1 MNLPS
6 IDPQALLTLNKDLEQ
21 VLDQGVQAGEREKA
35 AKRIHLIL
43 NGVCRK
49 IGLIGD
55 VHMFGSFSNGFK
67 TGTSDLDVVFIGSS
81 ADNET
86 AVSILGRVCAELAEL
101 GFENITKIFQ
111 ASVPLLKLT
120 DMKAEMEVDFCINN
134 ELGVRNSLLL
144 NTYCKIDTRVL
155 RLGRVVKDWAKKHE
169 LVGTADGCLNSY
181 AYMLLVIFFL
191 QSVQPPVV
199 PNLQALEC
207 ESVCVIDR
215 KWGNEDSW
223 ETRFCNNF
231 DVIPESSNTSSIGEL
246 LVQFLHFYTREF
258 DWRSNAVCMRLQKA
272 GAGTDKYSL
281 MLPTTDE
288 QWYVED
294 PFDLRHN
301 LAGKCSRAGKARI
314 LEAMNTSL
322 QTLSTT
328 GNWESA
334 LPQTPVSEYFM
345 KCRISPSVTPQAL
358 LEEFEECDL
367 VKLHFPKPDSNA
379 RLAQAF
385 LQFSDSN
392 SRRRAHMRNEK
403 YIADCQLQLHYSTQ
417 HSLAEAVSSGH
428 SSFSTY
434 EMASYKMQ
442 RQVLAARVQNL
453 PMSMK
458 SQDMGGVPG
467 LSQQSMAMQAMQGYK
482 DMQQDG
488 SVAYPLYGQRPPPPP
503 PPPMPQQQS
512 QLGWDQQQMQ
522 DVQRM
527 HHMQQMHQQQK
538 VMQHQNMQG
547 SLQMSSAYPQQQQWL
562 HQQQQQ
568 PQQQPVQ
575 VPPLIDGSKTLQK
588 KTAAEKEAEKQEKKL
603 TKAEAK
609 AAKAKAEAQA
619 AAKQK
624 LLPKVV
630 AVPNKTGWPANTIG
644 WLDVPVSCN
653 LPDRAQILTKEQADK
668 VKELQSFFKRY
679 ESNTQDRRVKATV
692 AVIDVEVRDD
702 RITAG
707 GIKPAPLFSPEQW
720 QIVQQIRQKLEK

>member
-1 MNLPS
+1 MNVPS
-6 IDPQALLTLNKDLEQ
+6 IDPQALLTLNRDLEQ
-21 VLDQGVQAGEREKA
+21 VLDQGVQAGEREKS

-49 IGLIGD
+49 IGLIGE

-81 ADNET
+81 ADNES
-86 AVSILGRVCAELAEL
+86 AVSILGRVCAELADL

-155 RLGRVVKDWAKKHE
+155 HLGRVVKDWAKKHE

-207 ESVCVIDR
+207 ESVLVCDR

-223 ETRFCNNF
+223 ETKFCNNF
-231 DVIPESSNTSSIGEL
+231 DQIPKSSNTSSIGEL
-246 LVQFLHFYTREF
+246 LVQFFHFYSRVF
-258 DWRSNAVCMRLQKA
+258 DWRTNAVCMRLNQ
-272 GAGTDKYSL
+272 AGTGIDKYSL
-281 MLPTTDE
+281 MLNTTDE
-288 QWYVED
+288 QWYIED

-322 QTLSTT
+322 QTLSTVGT
-328 GNWESA
+328 WASA
-334 LPQTPVSEYFM
+334 LPQIAISEYFM
-345 KCRISPSVTPQAL
+345 KCRISQSVTPQAL
-358 LEEFEECDL
+358 LEEFEEFDL
-367 VKLHFPKPDSNA
+367 VKLHFPKPDSSA

-392 SRRRAHMRNEK
+392 SRRRAHTKNEK

-417 HSLAEAVSSGH
+417 HSLAEAVNIGH

-458 SQDMGGVPG
+458 SQDMSGAAGM
-467 LSQQSMAMQAMQGYK
+467 SQQSMAMHAMQGYK

-512 QLGWDQQQMQ
+512 QLGWEQMG
-522 DVQRM
+522 QR
-527 HHMQQMHQQQK
+527 MQQMHQMQHQQQK
-538 VMQHQNMQG
+538 VMQHG
-547 SLQMSSAYPQQQQWL
+547 SLQMPGAYPQQQQWP
-562 HQQQQQ
+562 HQQQM
-568 PQQQPVQ
+568 QQQPVQ
-575 VPPLIDGSKTLQK
+575 VPPLIDGTRALK
-588 KTAAEKEAEKQEKKL
+588 KTIADKEAEKQEKKQ

-624 LLPKVV
+624 TQPKVV
-630 AVPNKTGWPANTIG
+630 AAPNKTGWPANALG
-644 WLDVPVSCN
+644 WLDVTVSVN
-653 LPDRAQILTKEQADK
+653 MPERTQILTKEQADK
-668 VKELQSFFKRY
+668 LKELQNFFKRY
-679 ESNTQDRRVKATV
+679 ESHPHDRKVKTTV
-692 AVIDVEVRDD
+692 TVLDVEVKDD
-702 RITAG
+702 RRKAG
-707 GIKPAPLFSPEQW
+707 GIKPAPLFTQEQW
-720 QIVQQIRQKLEK
+720 QIVQEIRQKLEKR